1 MLPRRAGSVRPAG
14 IRDLTAIAASR
25 TAITAGGC
33 AGTAFI
39 TGTGCTIGVSSTAPT
54 TGTAGITP
62 ATGTTGIMRGTTP
75 IAGIML
81 GITLT
86 IGTMPGIT
94 AMPIMAIRTTSGAGA
109 TVTDLSDRAPNPR
122 GWGLC

>member
-33 AGTAFI
+33 AGTACI

-62 ATGTTGIMRGTTP
+62 AIGIIGITPITGITRGTMP
-75 IAGIML
+75 
-81 GITLT
+81 T

-94 AMPIMAIRTTSGAGA
+94 GMPIMAIRTTSGAGA

>member
-1 MLPRRAGSVRPAG
+1 ML
-14 IRDLTAIAASR
+14 I
-25 TAITAGGC
+25 
-33 AGTAFI
+33 
-39 TGTGCTIGVSSTAPT
+39 

-62 ATGTTGIMRGTTP
+62 AIGITGTARGITLTTGTTPGIMPTT
-75 IAGIML
+75 GIML

-122 GWGLC
+122 GWGPC